1 VAHQVPPYRGPFGS
15 PRLTPM
21 ATINSAVS
29 GSVVQGVFNNFG
41 RETVLL
47 EDGQALE
54 CMSGR
59 LVLRSQEQTRI
70 MRQQRIKLL
79 REHEAELFTL
89 AGNYEP
95 RHAKTDTR
103 KEIDMTSPFVNL
115 QDPGLESFIGE
126 VSDANSLER
135 QSYRDGRIPRVT
147 RLIDDLVSD

>member
-95 RHAKTDTR
+95 RHAVPDKPALR
-103 KEIDMTSPFVNL
+103 EVGPFQEVK
-115 QDPGLESFIGE
+115 DPDLESFIGE

-135 QSYRDGRIPRVT
+135 QSYRDGRVPRVT
-147 RLIDDLVSD
+147 RLIDDLAGD